1 MLIGPTLPEKKAKR
15 HNDLA
20 GTQLLSLC
28 DALSMRSSYP
38 EYLLLQRFLFGAWGE
53 RVRET
58 SESAPY
64 PSLIGDDHS
73 PYEYSVAFTKG
84 ETELRLLFEAQARRP
99 NAISNQRA
107 ALDVNKRIAEV
118 FPVNLDRF
126 NSVADLFFPSEPR
139 GSFSL
144 WHAVSLRKDRK
155 PKFKAYMN
163 PQAHGKEGASGVVY
177 EALQRLGLG
186 AAVDVLREEVAH
198 RGPLRDE
205 MNYFSLDLSDEPSA
219 RVKVYFCHHR
229 ATAADL
235 ERSFAASPLHQT
247 GDVAEFC
254 VDMVGH
260 CGPWVRKPVTSCFSF
275 TQGSGR
281 PHAATFHLPIA
292 HYAADDHAIAE
303 RIACFMRKHDL
314 GADRYPDLA
323 ARFASRPLCA
333 GVGVQSYASFR
344 RDPSGGML
352 LTVYLSPELFS
363 HLGKR
368 ARVAAAP
375 PGDLLPETLVTGS
388 PFSQAGQ

>member
-1 MLIGPTLPEKKAKR
+1 MLIGSSPPRKKAKR

-20 GTQLLSLC
+20 GTQLSSLC

-53 RVRET
+53 RAVET
-58 SESAPY
+58 NGAAPY

-73 PYEYSVAFTKG
+73 PYEYSVAFTRSDV
-84 ETELRLLFEAQARRP
+84 ELRLLLEAQARRP
-99 NAISNQRA
+99 SATANHRA
-107 ALDVNKRIAEV
+107 ALELNKRIAEV
-118 FPVNLDRF
+118 FPVNLNRF
-126 NSVADLFFPSEPR
+126 DSVADLFFPSEPR

-155 PKFKAYMN
+155 PKFKVYLN
-163 PQAHGKEGASGVVY
+163 PQARGKEGASGVVY
-177 EALQRLGLG
+177 EALHRLGLD
-186 AAVDVLREEVAH
+186 AAVDILREEVAH
-198 RGPLRDE
+198 RGPQRDE

-260 CGPWVRKPVTSCFSF
+260 GGPFLGKPVTSCFSF

-303 RIACFMRKHDL
+303 RIAVFMRKHDL
-314 GADRYPDLA
+314 GADRYPALA
-323 ARFASRPLCA
+323 ARFASRPLSA
-333 GVGVQSYASFR
+333 GVGIQSYASFR
-344 RDPSGGML
+344 RDPAGGML

-363 HLGKR
+363 NLGER
-368 ARVAAAP
+368 GVGATS
-375 PGDLLPETLVTGS
+375 PGHLLPGTLATGAAF
-388 PFSQAGQ
+388 PQARQ